1 MSLLTPPS
9 NSRNL
14 LVLASVSVAS
24 LVALG
29 IVAFGGVGGSYS
41 SRRRQSSKRRQSKRH
56 RPHVYL
62 RGLYNLGN
70 TCFLNSTLQ
79 SLASV
84 ASFDIYVNNCVA
96 SLAGA
101 DNLGGYSVDAEIA
114 VQLKHVLDLLAPQ
127 PRRVAAHSPR
137 ALIDSLG
144 HKGRWIVSR
153 NEQDAQELFQMLSS
167 TLQTVCRQAETSLFD
182 SGFLAK
188 TTPIENGIITISRR
202 ASCCPIDSAD
212 QPTLPNSQDDEKASN
227 GVSLGPS
234 SDNPLL
240 GMAAS
245 RIACVKCGYTAA
257 IRHFTFDNLS
267 LAVPHVANTTIE
279 DCLALYTA
287 IDQLDDFK
295 CRRCTLAATLKQTQE
310 DILRHKNNL
319 EGLGSASKKA
329 RREEAAISKLCD
341 QQRLLQDALTNDPEA
356 ELRGVRMV
364 SLPAG
369 VSTKQTMI
377 ARTPKVLM
385 LHLSRSIYLPNG
397 VSAKNPACVRLQ
409 RLLDI
414 SPFTTTGHISTSASK
429 PISGPSVPVNMYSS
443 KSLAEVRRRN
453 CLYRLCALVIHSGAH
468 DSGHFYAYRRVDEPN
483 TGNECVDAEALLVD
497 SAQWFLVSDISFTE
511 VSLDTVLNAGNGYLL
526 FYERV

>member
-1 MSLLTPPS
+1 MSLLGLPS
-9 NSRNL
+9 SSRNL
-14 LVLASVSVAS
+14 LVVVSVSVAS

-29 IVAFGGVGGSYS
+29 IVAFGGSSSSYGS
-41 SRRRQSSKRRQSKRH
+41 RKRQSSKRRQSKKR

-84 ASFDIYVNNCVA
+84 ASFNIYVKNCVA
-96 SLAGA
+96 SLAE
-101 DNLGGYSVDAEIA
+101 NNNIVKYSVDANIA
-114 VQLKHVLDLLAPQ
+114 IQLNNVLDLLAPQ

-137 ALIDSLG
+137 ALINSLG

-167 TLQTVCRQAETSLFD
+167 TLQTVFRQTETSLFD
-182 SGFLAK
+182 AGFLAK
-188 TTPIENGIITISRR
+188 NTPVENRIITISRR
-202 ASCCPIDSAD
+202 TSCCPIAIVD
-212 QPTLPNSQDDEKASN
+212 QQNLSNPQEDVNPGNVVSQ
-227 GVSLGPS
+227 GPS

-267 LAVPHVANTTIE
+267 LAVPHVTNTTIE
-279 DCLALYTA
+279 DCLAMYTA

-295 CRRCTLAATLKQTQE
+295 CRLCTLTVTLEQTQA
-310 DILRHKNNL
+310 DILRHKSNL
-319 EGLGSASKKA
+319 ERVGSTPKKVK
-329 RREEAAISKLCD
+329 REEAVIFKLCN
-341 QQRLLQDALTNDPEA
+341 QQKLLQDALVNDPDT
-356 ELRGVRMV
+356 ELEGVHMA
-364 SLPAG
+364 SLPPG
-369 VSTKQTMI
+369 ISTKQTMI
-377 ARTPKVLM
+377 ARTPKILM
-385 LHLSRSIYLPNG
+385 LHLSRSIYMANG
-397 VSAKNPACVRLQ
+397 VSAKNPASVRLQ

-453 CLYRLCALVIHSGAH
+453 CLYRLCAVVIHSGAH
-468 DSGHFYAYRRVDEPN
+468 DSGHFYAYRRVVELN
-483 TGNECVDAEALLVD
+483 TGDDYVDTEALLAET
-497 SAQWFLVSDISFTE
+497 AQWFLVSDISSTE

>member
-1 MSLLTPPS
+1 MSLLGLPS
-9 NSRNL
+9 SSRNL
-14 LVLASVSVAS
+14 LVVASVSVAS

-29 IVAFGGVGGSYS
+29 IVAFGGSSSPYS
-41 SRRRQSSKRRQSKRH
+41 SRRRQSGKRRQSKKHKR
-56 RPHVYL
+56 HVYL

-84 ASFDIYVNNCVA
+84 ALFDTYVKNCVA
-96 SLAGA
+96 SLGE
-101 DNLGGYSVDAEIA
+101 DNNIVECSVDANIA
-114 VQLKHVLDLLAPQ
+114 IQLNNVLDLLAPQ
-127 PRRVAAHSPR
+127 TRRVAAHSPR
-137 ALIDSLG
+137 ALINSLG

-167 TLQTVCRQAETSLFD
+167 TLQTVCRQTETSLFD

-188 TTPIENGIITISRR
+188 TTPIENRIITISRR
-202 ASCCPIDSAD
+202 ESCGSIPITD
-212 QPTLPNSQDDEKASN
+212 QQGLSNSQDDGNYSN
-227 GVSLGPS
+227 IVSQGS
-234 SDNPLL
+234 SLDNPLL

-245 RIACVKCGYTAA
+245 RIACVNCGYTAA

-279 DCLALYTA
+279 DCLAMYTA

-295 CRRCTLAATLKQTQE
+295 CRLCTLKATLEQTQA
-310 DILRHKNNL
+310 DILCHKSNL
-319 EGLGSASKKA
+319 ERLESTPKKA
-329 RREEAAISKLCD
+329 KREKALISKLCN
-341 QQRLLQDALTNDPEA
+341 QQKLLQNALENDPEA
-356 ELRGVRMV
+356 ELEGVHMA
-364 SLPAG
+364 SLPPG
-369 VSTKQTMI
+369 ISTKQTMI
-377 ARTPKVLM
+377 ARTPKILM
-385 LHLSRSIYLPNG
+385 LHLSRSIYMANG
-397 VSAKNPACVRLQ
+397 VSAKNPASVRLQ

-429 PISGPSVPVNMYSS
+429 PISGPSVPVNMYSP

-453 CLYRLCALVIHSGAH
+453 CLYRLCAVVIHSGAH
-468 DSGHFYAYRRVDEPN
+468 DSGHFYAYRRVVGLN
-483 TGNECVDAEALLVD
+483 TGDDYVDTEALLAD
-497 SAQWFLVSDISFTE
+497 TAQWFLVSDISSTE

>member
-1 MSLLTPPS
+1 MNLVALPS

-14 LVLASVSVAS
+14 LVFASISVAS

-29 IVAFGGVGGSYS
+29 LVAFGGSSGSYS
-41 SRRRQSSKRRQSKRH
+41 SRKRRSSKRRQSKKY

-84 ASFDIYVNNCVA
+84 ASFDTYVNNCVA
-96 SLAGA
+96 SLAKS
-101 DNLGGYSVDAEIA
+101 DNIGSYSVDAKIA
-114 VQLKHVLDLLAPQ
+114 IQLKQVLDLLTPQ
-127 PRRVAAHSPR
+127 PRKVAAHSPR

-144 HKGRWIVSR
+144 HKGRWIISR

-167 TLQTVCRQAETSLFD
+167 TLQTVCRQTETSLFD

-202 ASCCPIDSAD
+202 SSCNPIASID
-212 QPTLPNSQDDEKASN
+212 QQTLPKSQDDEKASTSA
-227 GVSLGPS
+227 SLGPS

-279 DCLALYTA
+279 DCLAMYTA

-295 CRRCTLAATLKQTQE
+295 CRRCVLTATLKKTQE
-310 DILRHKNNL
+310 DILHHKNNL
-319 EGLGSASKKA
+319 ERLGSASKRAK
-329 RREEAAISKLCD
+329 REEAAISKLCN
-341 QQRLLQDALTNDPEA
+341 QLKLLQDVLANDPE
-356 ELRGVRMV
+356 EDLEGVHMV
-364 SLPAG
+364 SLPPG

-377 ARTPKVLM
+377 ARTPKILM

-429 PISGPSVPVNMYSS
+429 PISGPSLPVNMYSS
-443 KSLAEVRRRN
+443 KSLADVRRRN

-468 DSGHFYAYRRVDEPN
+468 DSGHFYAYRRVDEMS
-483 TGNECVDAEALLVD
+483 TGNECVDAETLLTD
-497 SAQWFLVSDISFTE
+497 SSQWFLVSDISSTE
-511 VSLDTVLNAGNGYLL
+511 VPLDTVLNSGNGYLL